1 MKRILFLAALLLS
14 TATLTAQVHESVR
27 RSWGRLATRMPA
39 EWYAS
44 DEAVEV
50 AEKVLEAQLPSGGWF
65 KNIPWHRMS
74 EKNKADLARYKE
86 VGSSIFDNNATTTE
100 MRFLARV
107 HAARPDKRYKK
118 AFDRAFELIA
128 AAQYDNGGWPMFY
141 PLTPQCLASYG
152 IHDPV
157 SGRNYITNINFNDD
171 ATTNILHLLK
181 EIYEGDPL
189 WQSLADAKQRVRA
202 KQLFYKGV
210 QCILDCQIDG
220 RYEQYVLHE
229 TASGQVL
236 GDRRVG
242 DAPLA
247 VWCAQHDPVTL
258 EPAQARAYEF
268 PSYSGSESVGLV
280 ELLMEVEKQ
289 DIPAEYPAMWE
300 QIVRSV
306 KAAVAWFDAHRI
318 PDLDY
323 VPIMKEGEW
332 VDRITVP
339 KEGARNL
346 WARFYELTTD
356 RPIFG
361 MYDFIRLY
369 SLDGVTPNRRMGYG
383 WYTKNPEKLIEH
395 DYPRWMA
402 KHGIE

>member
-1 MKRILFLAALLLS
+1 MKRLTLLLLGLL
-14 TATLTAQVHESVR
+14 TASMLTAQVHESVR
-27 RSWGRLATRMPA
+27 RKWGRLATRMPA

-44 DEAVEV
+44 AEAAEV
-50 AEKVLEAQLPSGGWF
+50 AEKVLDAQLPSGGWF
-65 KNIPWHRMS
+65 KNIPWHDMS
-74 EKNKADLARYKE
+74 EQQKQQLARYKE
-86 VGSSIFDNNATTTE
+86 IGSSIFDNNGTTTE
-100 MRFLARV
+100 MRFLARMQ
-107 HAARPDKRYKK
+107 AAQPNKRYKK
-118 AFDRAFELIA
+118 AFDRAFRLIEE
-128 AAQYDNGGWPMFY
+128 AQYDNGGWPMFY
-141 PLTPQCLASYG
+141 PLTKRCLEAYG

-171 ATTNILHLLK
+171 AIVNIMTILK
-181 EIYEGDPL
+181 EIYEGHPL
-189 WQSLADAKQRVRA
+189 WKPLTDKKQQQTAKR
-202 KQLFYKGV
+202 LFFKGV
-210 QCILDCQIDG
+210 ECILNCQIDG

-229 TASGQVL
+229 TASGRVL

-268 PSYSGSESVGLV
+268 PSYSGSESVGIL
-280 ELLMEVEKQ
+280 ELLMQIEPQE
-289 DIPAEYPAMWE
+289 IPAEYPAMWE
-300 QIVRSV
+300 RIVRSV
-306 KAAVAWFDAHRI
+306 EAGVKWFDTHRI

-323 VPIMKEGEW
+323 VPIIKEGEW

-339 KEGARNL
+339 KEGARDL

-361 MYDFIRLY
+361 MYDFVRLY
-369 SLDGVTPNRRMGYG
+369 SLDGVTPNRRIGYG
-383 WYTKNPEKLIEH
+383 WYTKNPAKLIER
-395 DYPRWMA
+395 DYPRWKQ